1 MRSWKL
7 IAAAALAVLM
17 GPAAVT
23 QGPAPVAPV
32 SPTVAPESVPPA
44 PPAVPSGGAPL
55 DRANVEAW
63 LDGFMPYAM
72 ARGDIAGGVVVVVKD
87 GQVLFEKGY
96 GYSDVAKRKP
106 VSADAT
112 LFRPGSVSKLLT
124 WTAVMQLVEQGKL
137 DLDRDV
143 NTYLDFK
150 IPAYDGKPVTLR
162 NIMTH
167 TAGFE
172 ESARYIMSND
182 PKGPPMSLEELMR
195 DTVPRRIFAPGTTPA
210 YSNYATALAGYIVA
224 RASGQS
230 FDDYIDQHILRPL
243 NMTRSS
249 FRQPL
254 PANLKPLMSQ
264 GYALGSGDP
273 KPFEMVGPAPAGSL
287 AATGNDMAKFMLAHL
302 NQGQGLLRPETAKQM
317 HETTL
322 DIVPPLNRMALGF
335 YEQNINGHRV
345 IGHGGDTQWF
355 HSYLWLFPDDNVGL
369 YMSVNS
375 AGKDGATGP
384 LRDGLFTQFADR
396 YFPAPLS
403 TAKVDAETAKQHAQM
418 MAGTYTNS
426 RGHQKSFLSFLN
438 LMGQVKLGVNADG
451 TLNAPAVTGSASQ
464 PRKWVEI
471 APFVWRDAY
480 GSERIAAKV
489 ENGQVVRWS
498 FDAVSPF
505 MMFDRVPWYTNSA
518 WLMPAFLAALVI
530 ILLTALTWPAG
541 WIARRRYKAALPFE
555 GQALKA
561 FRLTRGFAWAT
572 VLVVVGWV
580 TFMSVAMAD
589 FTLLSGSLDWLLY
602 ILQALS
608 PVVFF
613 GMVGIAAWNLW
624 LAWTGKRGWF
634 SRTWSVLLLIGAVI
648 VLWVALAFHLIGF
661 GTLY

>member
-7 IAAAALAVLM
+7 IAAAALAALI

-32 SPTVAPESVPPA
+32 TPTVAAEGVPPA
-44 PPAVPSGGAPL
+44 APAVPSGGAPL

-143 NTYLDFK
+143 NAYLDFK
-150 IPAYDGKPVTLR
+150 IPPYEGKPVTLR
-162 NIMTH
+162 NILTH

-172 ESARYIMSND
+172 ESARYIMSAD
-182 PKGPPMSLEELMR
+182 PKGPPMPLDRLMR

-243 NMTRSS
+243 DMTRSS

-264 GYALGSGDP
+264 GYALGSGDS

-287 AATGNDMAKFMLAHL
+287 SATGNDMAKFMLAHL

-322 DIVPPLNRMALGF
+322 TIVPPLNRMALGF

-418 MAGTYTNS
+418 MAGTYANS

-438 LMGQVKLGVNADG
+438 LVGQVKLGVNPDG
-451 TLNAPAVTGSASQ
+451 TLNAPAVTNSAAQ

-489 ENGQVVRWS
+489 ENGKVVRWS

-505 MMFDRVPWYTNSA
+505 MMFDRVPWYLNST

-580 TFMSVAMAD
+580 SFMSVAMAD

-602 ILQALS
+602 LLQGLS
-608 PVVFF
+608 PIIFF

-624 LAWTGKRGWF
+624 LAWTGRRGWF
-634 SRTWSVLLLIGAVI
+634 SKTWSVLLLIGALI